1 MVEPEALRL
10 WGVRKR
16 YGVVRTHEALR
27 GVSIR
32 VDRGE
37 CYGLAG
43 PNGAGKTT
51 LIRIL
56 LGLSLPDEGE
66 VRVFG
71 QRPDDP
77 EVRRRIG
84 FVPESAELPPSASP
98 RRLVRRFAV
107 LRGLALREAEPQG
120 IEQLERLGMSELV
133 ERPAGRLSKGEKQ
146 RTLLALALMGSP
158 ELLILDEPTDGLDP
172 MGRALVRR
180 VIREEREKGRT
191 VFLNSHLLSETER
204 VCTRV
209 GILHRGQL
217 VREQVVSGRSEAAGA
232 SEIVLADGQVIAVA
246 HEDLRQ
252 LNAALDKLRA
262 EGGLIAEVRPVRQDL
277 EASFEAAVTGD
288 ARPATPAGPPP
299 AEPPPIPAR
308 PLRALRGAVR
318 VAREIGAELAGRRV
332 GWIALGLL
340 LLFTGM
346 FFLAVRSEMI
356 AGAAAG
362 ARRFGAGEETTAK
375 WIGRYAAGV
384 LYWGLLPGSI
394 VFAALFAPPLLEPRR
409 TVLLHAQPVSRGDVA
424 SGIFAAVLAL
434 ALALY
439 AVLIALFFAGLRW
452 LRVEVSPRLVLMTVP
467 LLFAFAALYA
477 VSLAVTYA
485 LRSGLAAAAASFVV
499 FVLAAIAADAS
510 PPWLAAVSPA
520 LLPRIGALSQQAMR
534 LGAGERPLVAPFVL
548 TAMWAAALFLV
559 ALFAAR
565 RSER

>member
-1 MVEPEALRL
+1 MAEAEALQL

-16 YGVVRTHEALR
+16 YGVLRKHEALR

-32 VDRGE
+32 VEPGE

-84 FVPESAELPPSASP
+84 FVPEAAELPPQASP
-98 RRLVRRFAV
+98 RRLVRRFAM
-107 LRGLALREAEPQG
+107 LRGLVLREAEPQG
-120 IEQLERLGMSELV
+120 IGQLERLGMSELL
-133 ERPAGRLSKGEKQ
+133 ERPAGKLSKGEKQ

-158 ELLILDEPTDGLDP
+158 DLLVLDEPTDGLDP

-180 VIREEREKGRT
+180 VLREEREKGRT

-204 VCTRV
+204 VCTRM

-217 VREQVVSGRSEAAGA
+217 VREELVSGRSEAAGA
-232 SEIVLADGQVIAVA
+232 SEIVLEGGRVVAVA

-252 LNAALDKLRA
+252 LNEALDRVRA
-262 EGGLIAEVRPVRQDL
+262 GGGLIAEVRPVRQDL

-288 ARPATPAGPPP
+288 ALPPP
-299 AEPPPIPAR
+299 PPGPRPMEPPALPAR
-308 PLRALRGAVR
+308 PLRALRGAAR
-318 VAREIGAELAGRRV
+318 VAREIAAELAGRRV
-332 GWIALGLL
+332 GWIALALL
-340 LLFTGM
+340 LAFTAI
-346 FFLAVRSEMI
+346 FFLVVRSDMI
-356 AGAAAG
+356 GGAAAG

-384 LYWGLLPGSI
+384 LYWGLLPGSV

-424 SGIFAAVLAL
+424 AGIFSAVLLLVLAQHAL
-434 ALALY
+434 L
-439 AVLIALFFAGLRW
+439 VALFFGGLRW
-452 LRVEVSPRLVLMTVP
+452 LHIEVSPRLLLMTAP

-485 LRSGLAAAAASFVV
+485 VRSGLAAAAAGFLV
-499 FVLAAIAADAS
+499 FVLAAMAS
-510 PPWLAAVSPA
+510 GGSPRWLAALSPA

-534 LGAGERPLVAPFVL
+534 LGAGERALIAPFVL
-548 TAMWAAALFLV
+548 TGMWAAALFLV

-565 RSER
+565 RSEK